1 MLQRPLKALLLITFA
16 FGLNSCGSSDDYQS
30 KIKENRME
38 KRKHFKYAD
47 ASPLTNEQK
56 KDFQKLNY
64 FKIDTQ
70 YKVKAHVERLSN
82 PDTLRMAYKNGK
94 SQAYIRFARLQFK
107 LKGKSTK
114 LVAYRNVDDKKRS
127 SQNPLFIPF
136 YDATNGKSTY
146 GGGRYLDIKMD
157 QLGNSVTLDFN
168 KAYNPY
174 CAYNDGYA
182 CPIPPK
188 ENRLEMAVM
197 AGEKKFKAPTQANG
211 SFF

>member
-1 MLQRPLKALLLITFA
+1 MLPYSIKAILLIACA
-16 FGLNSCGSSDDYQS
+16 FSLFSCTSGDDYKS
-30 KIKENRME
+30 RIKKTRME

-56 KDFQKLNY
+56 KDFKKLNY

-70 YKVKAHVERLSN
+70 YKVKANVERLSD
-82 PDTLRMAYKNGK
+82 PDTFRMAYKNGE
-94 SQAYIRFARLQFK
+94 SQAYIRFARLQFN
-107 LKGKSTK
+107 LKGKHTK
-114 LVAYRNVDDKKRS
+114 LIAYRNVDDRKRS

-157 QLGNSVTLDFN
+157 QLGKSVTLDFN

-182 CPIPPK
+182 CPVPPK
-188 ENRLEMAVM
+188 ENRLKMPVK
-197 AGEKKFKAPTQANG
+197 AGEKKFKAPAQA
-211 SFF
+211 SD